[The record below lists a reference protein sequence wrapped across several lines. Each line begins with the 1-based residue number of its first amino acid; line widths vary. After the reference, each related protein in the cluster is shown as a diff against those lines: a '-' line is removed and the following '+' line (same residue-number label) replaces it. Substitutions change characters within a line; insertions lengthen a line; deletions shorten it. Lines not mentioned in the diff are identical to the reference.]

1 MIDHMKRGAFVVANH
16 MSEWQEEF
24 LSYHR
29 NEKWEI
35 VRQRDD
41 LMSATRYAHM
51 MRKYGR
57 QLDECDEYNKAPG
70 VHAAERY
77 DPRPKWLMNPKRE
90 QTMAQ
95 GVDFDLFTGR

>member
-1 MIDHMKRGAFVVANH
+1 

-29 NEKWEI
+29 DEEWKI

-51 MRKYGR
+51 MRRFGR
-57 QLDECDEYNKAPG
+57 QLDDCEEYNKAPG
-70 VHAAERY
+70 VHDPGRY
-77 DPRPKWLMNPKRE
+77 DPRPKWLFNAKGRGNV
-90 QTMAQ
+90 MAD
-95 GVDFDLFTGR
+95 GIDFDPFTGR